1 MARSEADA
9 APYMRRVL
17 IGFAG
22 LSLLTFS
29 VSASAHDVVDHDAS
43 ACIGG
48 QKSVCEIALAAALAR
63 PRKLNGNTVMT
74 VGYLARYRDE
84 LRLYLSED
92 ARLVGDTA
100 SSILVTGTEQLG
112 GEVLTRM
119 SESYVRLVGG
129 YLLDGYD
136 DRDKAR
142 IAVER
147 AYLLMRPEGRAT
159 VREIQ
164 KNEQD

>member
-1 MARSEADA
+1 MPSKKADEA
-9 APYMRRVL
+9 PCMRRLL
-17 IGFAG
+17 ISFAVS
-22 LSLLTFS
+22 SLLAFS
-29 VSASAHDVVDHDAS
+29 VNAGAHDVAEHDVP
-43 ACIGG
+43 ACVGRP
-48 QKSVCEIALAAALAR
+48 KAVCEIALTAALAQ
-63 PRKLNGNTVMT
+63 PRQLNGKAVMT

-100 SSILVTGTEQLG
+100 SSILVTGTQQLG
-112 GEVLTRM
+112 DEVLAKM
-119 SESYVRLVGG
+119 GESYVRLVGA
-129 YLLDGYD
+129 YLFDGSD
-136 DRDKAR
+136 DRGKAR

-147 AYLLMRPEGRAT
+147 AYVLMRPGGRAA